1 MQLTKLAWVT
11 TAILIT
17 GTVASCNIG
26 KAPEPTPDVN
36 AIYTQ
41 AAQTSVAGFN
51 ADQTQTAEAVPTA
64 TATVQAA
71 APLPTFAISG
81 TGVIPS
87 GVTPLALGTPI
98 LSTPFTLGTLPTNA
112 VTALPQGTF
121 SVSFPV
127 GNDNGMFIGEDPKDS
142 KANPKHYDR
151 GKKFQKSWSLQNV
164 GTSTWGRGY
173 SFAYKDG
180 DNLQAIPR
188 EVTIIDDKD
197 FVKPGHSIAFVITM
211 FAPEKPG
218 AYSAT
223 WQLRNASGTWFG
235 SLVSVNIYVDK

>member
-87 GVTPLALGTPI
+87 GVTPGRT
-98 LSTPFTLGTLPTNA
+98 TA
-112 VTALPQGTF
+112 VPESG
-121 SVSFPV
+121 
-127 GNDNGMFIGEDPKDS
+127 
-142 KANPKHYDR
+142 
-151 GKKFQKSWSLQNV
+151 NV
-164 GTSTWGRGY
+164 GS
-173 SFAYKDG
+173 
-180 DNLQAIPR
+180 
-188 EVTIIDDKD
+188 
-197 FVKPGHSIAFVITM
+197 
-211 FAPEKPG
+211 G
-218 AYSAT
+218 AAACIVAVAVGTACAVCVWSALNPAT
-223 WQLRNASGTWFG
+223 DVWAAC
-235 SLVSVNIYVDK
+235 V